1 MDLNEFLNSTA
12 GLAVKGALVAAF
24 LDFAFGVFAALRDG
38 TFQLDAIAA
47 FVRKHLLGR
56 VFPVSVLAVAGHLTG
71 DAIMIAAGAGALTAY
86 AAETL
91 GSIYSSLVTPKDA
104 VVEEVTVAHNP
115 VPTD

>member
-12 GLAVKGALVAAF
+12 GLAVKGALIAAF
-24 LDFAFGVFAALRDG
+24 VDFAFGVFAALRDG
-38 TFQLDAIAA
+38 SFQLDAIAA

-56 VFPVSVLAVAGHLTG
+56 VFPVSVLAIAGYLTN
-71 DAIMIAAGAGALTAY
+71 DPIMIAAGAGALTAY

-91 GSIYSSLVTPKDA
+91 GSIYKSLLPKTEAIETA
-104 VVEEVTVAHNP
+104 VVPSNP